1 VGLERSPLSLVRI
14 SKELLDWKSSGSGS
28 RKLRLT
34 AVGTR
39 CADHVT
45 TSIRRKLALTSP
57 TCSGRSFGVVRLRT
71 KATEFIFLVYCVLDA
86 LDCVLYSVEILNFL
100 AEGFHNVFCASSQIL

>member
-1 VGLERSPLSLVRI
+1 MNE
-14 SKELLDWKSSGSGS
+14 KSSGSRS

-45 TSIRRKLALTSP
+45 PLYPQKLALTSP
-57 TCSGRSFGVVRLRT
+57 TGGGRSVGIVRART
-71 KATEFIFLVYCVLDA
+71 KATEFIRIINT
-86 LDCVLYSVEILNFL
+86 ILFVPAKCLNL
-100 AEGFHNVFCASSQIL
+100 A